1 MPTSQI
7 ILSILGLIGISGII
21 TALLNKKKDIEFRKL
36 ENKEKRYK
44 SALLYMDVYFAPE
57 NIKYLSNR
65 LPDIHGQKDVL
76 EYLKAEF
83 REMALYASREV
94 ILAIKVFIEKPS
106 RENFGKAVLVMRK
119 DLWVKKVDLE
129 IEDISV

>member
-1 MPTSQI
+1 MGKTEEKGAKLMPTPQL

-21 TALLNKKKDIEFRKL
+21 TAILNKRKEIEFKKM

-65 LPDIHGQKDVL
+65 LPDIHTQKDVL

-83 REMALYASREV
+83 REMVLYASKDV
-94 ILAIKVFIEKPS
+94 ILAI
-106 RENFGKAVLVMRK
+106 
-119 DLWVKKVDLE
+119 
-129 IEDISV
+129 